1 MAQLNNRTVQMSKAA
16 APTHAALRAEI
27 VAVCRRMNEIGHN
40 RGLSGD
46 FGVRFGDDRYLVTPT
61 GIP

>member
-1 MAQLNNRTVQMSKAA
+1 MSKAA

-27 VAVCRRMNEIGHN
+27 VAVCRRMNEIGDN